1 MKKEVKE
8 KKVKNKKTKKEKK
21 IKKPG
26 YFKQVRSE
34 MKQVVFPGRKEVVKY
49 TIATIVIVLLMIGFF
64 ELVSFVL
71 SVIKGAL

>member
-1 MKKEVKE
+1 MKVKE
-8 KKVKNKKTKKEKK
+8 KKNKKVKKEKK
-21 IKKPG
+21 AKKTG

-34 MKQVVFPGRKEVVKY
+34 MKQVVFPNKKEVFKY

>member
-1 MKKEVKE
+1 MKKNVKE
-8 KKVKNKKTKKEKK
+8 KKSKKEKK
-21 IKKPG
+21 AKKTKQPG

-34 MKQVVFPGRKEVVKY
+34 MKQVVFPNKKEVFKY

>member
-8 KKVKNKKTKKEKK
+8 KKKKKVKKEKK
-21 IKKPG
+21 VKKPE

-34 MKQVVFPGRKEVVKY
+34 MKQVVFPNKKEVFKY

>member
-8 KKVKNKKTKKEKK
+8 KKNKKVKKEKK
-21 IKKPG
+21 VKKPG

-34 MKQVVFPGRKEVVKY
+34 MKQVVFPNKKEVFKY